1 MKFEPWVTFCIN
13 QRDLKPDEMVDCEV
27 KLVSGRSMMAVI
39 KRHKVKP
46 DDEGNY
52 IITDDMVDEAEALDK
67 KAGIIRKGLR
77 FITPKH

>member
-13 QRDLKPDEMVDCEV
+13 QRDLKHDEMVDCEV

-46 DDEGNY
+46 DDAGNY

-67 KAGIIRKGLR
+67 KNGIIRKGLR